1 MGKAFEELT
10 TTEQEFILATY
21 GGYSTETF
29 EVADEEFLEVPD
41 GTDEEFLDLEGMHW

>member
-10 TTEQEFILATY
+10 TVEQEFILATY

-29 EVADEEFLEVPD
+29 EVSDEEFLEVPD
-41 GTDEEFLDLEGMHW
+41 GTDEVFLDLEGMHW